1 MATSGSTRRM
11 VFAGVGIL
19 TLALWIIQLINL
31 GSIDYKQ
38 PTRYSNTVNPGGD
51 QSAPALNGNV
61 WLVIMPFIFL
71 TLLVMFSLVRW
82 AIANSSKWWM
92 AHLVIAI
99 ATIATALIVVIA
111 VSIVVLID
119 DKWKKSNNLASD
131 DRLCCFPAAVN
142 TTDFLIPGCPVL
154 LNACSLSDSTSAQKW
169 NTGFL
174 TFFILLFFDIV
185 LPALLVFMSMWMGT
199 ESEEGKD
206 YEIIQSVE
214 QGFSSVAAP
223 TVTSTRSVLGQGAG
237 LSLTSIYP
245 MGVATVNGKASKQY

>member
-1 MATSGSTRRM
+1 M

-19 TLALWIIQLINL
+19 ALALWIIQLINL
-31 GSIDYKQ
+31 SSIDYKQ

-51 QSAPALNGNV
+51 QSAPAMNGNV
-61 WLVIMPFIFL
+61 WLVIVPFIFL

-99 ATIATALIVVIA
+99 ATIAVALIVVIA
-111 VSIVVLID
+111 ASIVVLID
-119 DKWKKSNNLASD
+119 DKWKRSNNLASD
-131 DRLCCFPAAVN
+131 DRLCCLPAAVN

-154 LNACSLSDSTSAQKW
+154 FNNCSLSDSTSTQKW

-174 TFFILLFFDIV
+174 TFFILLFLDIV
-185 LPALLVFMSMWMGT
+185 WAALLILISMWMGIQDD
-199 ESEEGKD
+199 EGKE
-206 YEIIQSVE
+206 YEVIQSAE
-214 QGFSSVAAP
+214 QGFSSIAAP
-223 TVTSTRSVLGQGAG
+223 TGTARTVLGQGAG

-245 MGVATVNGKASKQY
+245 MGVTMVNTKASKQY